1 MAVAQCAHKELRCES
16 DNAGNLQI
24 EAMASYASRKAQL
37 PGLSSFAVALLFISP
52 ALFGQ
57 TTTAQRNAS
66 AGDSATTELPLASD
80 LSAKLTRKD
89 VGHAIQKVAD
99 WQLKKAR
106 ANFNQDWTF
115 AALYAGFMAVPE
127 AANGKTY
134 QDAMLEMSKGFQW
147 QLGPRI
153 QHADDQAIGQT
164 YLDLY
169 SHYRDQ
175 AMIAPTRQR
184 MDAMM
189 QLPDDAEKP
198 LWWWCDA
205 LFMAPPVLAKLARE
219 TGDRKYLDF
228 MDHEWWI
235 TSNLLYSPK
244 DHLYFRD
251 KSFFGAHETNG
262 SKVFWAR
269 GNGWVFA
276 GLARVLAEMP
286 ADYPSR
292 PRYVAQFRE
301 MAEAIAALQGADG
314 LWRAGLLD
322 QAAYPLP
329 ENSGSAFNAYGFAY
343 GINSG
348 LLDRKKYTPVLKK
361 AWQGLLSH
369 VYQDGRL
376 GSIQPVGAAPGAF
389 TATSSYVYGTG
400 AFLLAGSEIYRLAR

>member
-1 MAVAQCAHKELRCES
+1 MTIDGTPYNNHRF
-16 DNAGNLQI
+16 
-24 EAMASYASRKAQL
+24 
-37 PGLSSFAVALLFISP
+37 GLVLVLMLLSP

-57 TTTAQRNAS
+57 TTTAQRNS
-66 AGDSATTELPLASD
+66 LAGDTAAVELPVATDVSQ
-80 LSAKLTRKD
+80 KLTRKD
-89 VGHAIQKVAD
+89 VSYAVEKVAD
-99 WQLKKAR
+99 WQLEKAR
-106 ANFNQDWTF
+106 ANFDQDWTF

-127 AANGKTY
+127 RANGKKY

-147 QLGPRI
+147 QPGPRLA
-153 QHADDQAIGQT
+153 HADDHAIGQT
-164 YLDLY
+164 YVDLY
-169 SHYRDQ
+169 FRYHDP
-175 AMIAPTRQR
+175 AMIGPMRDR
-184 MDAMM
+184 MDAVM
-189 QLPDDAEKP
+189 QLKDDEEKP

-205 LFMAPPVLAKLARE
+205 LFMAPPVLAKLSRA
-219 TGDRKYLDF
+219 TGDKKYLDF

-235 TSNLLYSPK
+235 TSNLLYSPA

-251 KSFFGAHETNG
+251 KSFFGAHEANG

-292 PRYVAQFRE
+292 PRYVQQYRE
-301 MAEAIAALQGADG
+301 MAEKIAALQGADG

-322 QAAYPLP
+322 QADYKLP
-329 ENSGSAFNAYGFAY
+329 ENSGSAFFAYGFAW

-348 LLDRKKYTPVLKK
+348 ILDRQQYKPVVEK

-376 GSIQPVGAAPGAF
+376 GCIQPVGAAPGAF
-389 TATSSYVYGTG
+389 TSTSSYVYGVG
-400 AFLLAGSEIYRLAR
+400 AYLLAGSEIYKLAH